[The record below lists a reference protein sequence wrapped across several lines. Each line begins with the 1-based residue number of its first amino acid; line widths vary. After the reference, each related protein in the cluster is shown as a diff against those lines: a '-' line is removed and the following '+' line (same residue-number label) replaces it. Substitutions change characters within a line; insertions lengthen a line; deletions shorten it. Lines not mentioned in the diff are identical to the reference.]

1 MEIWLIRFLSHLDT
15 DAIMFLLSKSA
26 SLTFKQHG
34 IYDCVTQ
41 MNWEKTI
48 SKWKITPIILMTQ
61 TSEYHLATFMEPFS
75 DYAIEKDK

>member
-34 IYDCVTQ
+34 TYDCLTQ
-41 MNWEKTI
+41 MNWK
-48 SKWKITPIILMTQ
+48 KNDLK
-61 TSEYHLATFMEPFS
+61 MENYPNNS
-75 DYAIEKDK
+75 YDAN